1 MFGTIAY
8 CRGVVVA
15 IRKFSV
21 SSIDLN
27 KKNLLELKQVL
38 YMIYHI
44 FHLQSKVNKYYKLET
59 FDFMYMNYI
68 RGPVK
73 RNSRPSYI
81 FHYLMHQYWYDKFH
95 FICCKDIF
103 GYPIVLTPPSIVR
116 SKIFMNCLESILKLV
131 KHRVKLTLT
140 VIIHYLKVFQYLV
153 ILCFFF
159 FFCN

>member
-1 MFGTIAY
+1 MLSTRTCDTGRQMFGTIAY

-95 FICCKDIF
+95 FIWCKDIF
-103 GYPIVLTPPSIVR
+103 
-116 SKIFMNCLESILKLV
+116 
-131 KHRVKLTLT
+131 
-140 VIIHYLKVFQYLV
+140 V
-153 ILCFFF
+153 ILS
-159 FFCN
+159 FCHHLALYGLRYSWTVWKVYWNWLNIE